1 MRQPGVAKELLAL
14 ERNGLIRAKEAVEW
28 ARRHPRSDL
37 HAALEWDDSTAA
49 ELYRIQQVR
58 SLIAIFIEPVHQ
70 TRQFVSL
77 SIDRVEG
84 GGYRRIES
92 VMNTPTLR
100 QTLLEDALHDL
111 ERAKEKYQ
119 MLQELDAV
127 WAAVAQV
134 GSGRGAQPQGQA
146 PRKGPPPKKG
156 R

>member
-14 ERNGLIRAKEAVEW
+14 ERNGLIRAREAVEW
-28 ARRHPRSDL
+28 ARRHPRSEL

-49 ELYRIQQVR
+49 EQYRIQQVR
-58 SLIAIFIEPVHQ
+58 SLIAIFIEPTHQ

-119 MLQELDAV
+119 MLEELDRV

-134 GSGRGAQPQGQA
+134 RPKTAAPKQAAAKKAQ
-146 PRKGPPPKKG
+146 RKGP
-156 R
+156 